1 MLRAY
6 RIAEAPIPFCG
17 RCAAEHRATARPPS
31 ATKQLM
37 TMLLNPLIIPV
48 IGCAWVAALIYR
60 TGLPEM
66 SLADPGGRIGWS
78 LFALMVVGFCWS
90 VYVTWQSTRASR
102 LEPRTEITRACD
114 FSEDVSYFFEKERR
128 IYAMRNEQFA
138 RALAALNATRAW
150 TEADQAR
157 SRKLSFVSAILIL
170 AVLGVGAWLIS
181 VVSP

>member
-60 TGLPEM
+60 SGLPEM

-138 RALAALNATRAW
+138 QAFATLNAGRGW
-150 TEADQAR
+150 TEADQKR
-157 SRKLSFVSAILIL
+157 SNTLSFRY
-170 AVLGVGAWLIS
+170 AVLMLVTLGVVAWVITIL
-181 VVSP
+181 SP